1 MPTTR
6 SQLSAHIS
14 THEDEQEETQ
24 EIQQILPVQ
33 QSDPPLDANPAQS
46 ICSPSA
52 LKYVDRV
59 TQPSPEHDRPLLPA
73 PHQQF
78 QPSPTP
84 ARQQGFSQPPDEPSL
99 AQAIIYMTE
108 TLRPRKHISAKRAKS
123 KEPDTFDGSDPK
135 KLNNFLILCNLYFCQ
150 NPPYDRRQLNPA
162 PYVII
167 LLSAKSG
174 QIQSFPKK

>member
-24 EIQQILPVQ
+24 KIQQILPVQ

-46 ICSPSA
+46 IRSPSG

-59 TQPSPEHDRPLLPA
+59 TQPSPEHDCPLSPA

-108 TLRPRKHISAKRAKS
+108 TLRPRKHVSTKRAKS

-135 KLNNFLILCNLYFCQ
+135 KLNNFLILSTSISVRTRPTQTRKTL
-150 NPPYDRRQLNPA
+150 PTSPSP
-162 PYVII
+162 
-167 LLSAKSG
+167 
-174 QIQSFPKK
+174 FPISMVWH